1 MGVRVGGTAENGY
14 AAEAGSRSEISL
26 DGVWQ
31 IAESADETPPA
42 EFAARVPVPGL
53 ADMAEPAFAEVGT
66 EKSREQR
73 RFFWYRRT
81 FRVHGTPPVVR
92 LRIRKAMF
100 TTAVFVNGRPAGEHA
115 GCFTP
120 AVLDITRLLHDDEAE
135 NELLIRVGA
144 HRENVPKGLPDGWD
158 FEKVRYIPGIYD
170 SVELLTS
177 GNPYVESVQIV
188 PDIANQRVQVI
199 AELVNAGPAA
209 TSPVTISVIDKRGE
223 PIATATNSPPLVSS
237 GGKRQTVEATL
248 EIPNCRLWSPED
260 PFLYGLQ
267 VTTAGDD
274 YRTRFG
280 MREFRFDPRTKMSL
294 LNGRPYPL
302 RGTNVTILRFFE
314 DPARGD
320 LPWQR
325 DWVRDLHRLFRR
337 MHWNSAR
344 YCIGFPPDFWYD
356 IADEEGILIQDE
368 FPIWYLEQWPAELKA
383 DALAEQYAEWM
394 RHRWNHPS
402 VVIWDAQNESKTEET
417 GEAIR
422 RVRDLDRSRRPWDNG
437 WGRPQDPLDVFECH
451 PYPFYSKDRPSEF
464 RIRRLGE
471 LPGKPNVPGGLSGN
485 PLPNEGDN
493 PVIINEYGWL
503 WLTRDG
509 NPCTL
514 SQKNY
519 EGFLG
524 DRNTAEERRQ
534 LYARYL
540 AMMTEFWRSRRQT
553 AGVMHFCGLG
563 YSRPDGQTSDHFI
576 DLRRLILDPYFQRFV
591 GDAFAPVLAV
601 VDFWEETAAPQS
613 PLRLVVLNDRDHPA
627 AVEVQIRWSRDGLIF
642 SEERRGLSVPPW
654 GAETVSCAVPDCGLP
669 GMYEISAVTSV
680 AGRSPARSYRRFTV
694 AENER

>member
-1 MGVRVGGTAENGY
+1 MVVLAGGTSKKGY
-14 AAEAGSRSEISL
+14 AAEAGFRSEVSL
-26 DGVWQ
+26 DGDWQ

-66 EKSREQR
+66 EKSREYR

-81 FRVHGTPPVVR
+81 FRLNGKPPVVR

-120 AVLDITRLLHDDEAE
+120 AMLDITRFLRGDGAD

-158 FEKVRYIPGIYD
+158 FEKVLYIPGIYD

-177 GNPYVESVQIV
+177 GNPYVENVQIV

-199 AELVNAGPAA
+199 VELVNSGPAA
-209 TSPVTISVIDKRGE
+209 PSPLTISVTDARGE
-223 PIATATNSPPLVSS
+223 SIATVSDMPPLVPAE
-237 GGKRQTVEATL
+237 GERRTIEATL

-260 PFLYGLQ
+260 PYLYGLR

-280 MREFRFDPRTKMSL
+280 MREFRFDPRTKMAL

-325 DWVRDLHRLFRR
+325 GWVRGLHRLFRR

-368 FPIWYLEQWPAELKA
+368 FPIWYLGQWPAELKA
-383 DALAEQYAEWM
+383 DALADQYAEWM

-451 PYPFYSKDRPSEF
+451 PYPFYSKDRSSEF

-493 PVIINEYGWL
+493 PIIINEYGWL

-509 NPCTL
+509 EPCTL

-519 EGFLG
+519 EDFLG
-524 DRNTAEERRQ
+524 DRNTTEERRR

-563 YSRPDGQTSDHFI
+563 YSRPNGQTSDHFI

-601 VDFWEETAAPQS
+601 VDFWEETAAPKA

-627 AVEVQIRWSRDGLIF
+627 AVELQIRWSRDGQIF
-642 SEERRGLSVPPW
+642 FEEQRELSVPPC
-654 GAETVSCAVPDCGLP
+654 GAETDSCAVPDCGLP
-669 GMYEISAVTSV
+669 GTYEISAVTSV
-680 AGRSPARSYRRFTV
+680 AGQSPARSYRRFTV
-694 AENER
+694 TENDQ